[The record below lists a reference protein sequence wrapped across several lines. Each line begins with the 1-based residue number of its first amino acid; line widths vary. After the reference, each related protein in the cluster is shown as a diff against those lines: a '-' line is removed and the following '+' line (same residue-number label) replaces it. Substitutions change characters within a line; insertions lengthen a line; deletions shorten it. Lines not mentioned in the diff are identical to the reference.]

1 MRGLFLLFLLFLLLL
16 PLPLS
21 VHADDLG
28 ELSAN
33 SVRLSG
39 SFGFFGLSG
48 FFDSP
53 ARFAGPPNQTD
64 PIDQIHEID
73 QLQFSVLTGLDQ
85 ESFRRRESLQPQQSH
100 ESLRPRPPN

>member
-1 MRGLFLLFLLFLLLL
+1 MRIFLLLLFLLL

-21 VHADDLG
+21 VHAEDLG

-33 SVRLSG
+33 PVRLSG

-53 ARFAGPPNQTD
+53 ANFAGPANK
-64 PIDQIHEID
+64 I
-73 QLQFSVLTGLDQ
+73 
-85 ESFRRRESLQPQQSH
+85 
-100 ESLRPRPPN
+100 N